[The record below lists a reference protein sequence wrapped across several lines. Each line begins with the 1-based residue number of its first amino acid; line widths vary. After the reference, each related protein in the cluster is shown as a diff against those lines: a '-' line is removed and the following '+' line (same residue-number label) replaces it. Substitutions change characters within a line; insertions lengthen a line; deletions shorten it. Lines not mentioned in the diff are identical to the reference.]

1 MAGSNI
7 TFRKTPALRYRILEL
22 MGFRSGGIHTMD
34 KLCEKNGA
42 PVSSTAADA
51 PNAKGDICLDYA
63 NDDVYVC
70 TSFTS
75 SSTFTWTKIT

>member
-7 TFRKTPALRYRILEL
+7 TFKKNPGLRYKILEL
-22 MGFRSGGIHTMD
+22 MGFRSQGIHTMD
-34 KLCEKNGA
+34 KLCEKNGVPA
-42 PVSSTAADA
+42 SSTSADA
-51 PNAKGDICLDYA
+51 PNGKGDICLDYA

-70 TSFTS
+70 SSYTN